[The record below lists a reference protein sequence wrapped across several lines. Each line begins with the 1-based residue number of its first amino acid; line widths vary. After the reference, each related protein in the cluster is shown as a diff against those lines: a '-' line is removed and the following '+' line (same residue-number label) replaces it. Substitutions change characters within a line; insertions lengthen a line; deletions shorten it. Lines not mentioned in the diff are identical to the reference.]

1 MVVTPE
7 RAVEMLFSEPY
18 LDETLAFVV
27 KDQLREE
34 FSSWTTIR
42 DLGAFPVTIPDS
54 PYYIDRVKTRA
65 PALKLQVV
73 ESIKPIED
81 GLKKGTFDAV
91 VLPAERGSV
100 LTLLYP
106 KYTVVLPDPGIVKIS
121 LAYPLPSRDQ
131 GWVQFVNTWIELK
144 RRDGTIDALYGH
156 WILGK
161 QATKREPRWSVI
173 RNVLGWVD

>member
-1 MVVTPE
+1 
-7 RAVEMLFSEPY
+7 
-18 LDETLAFVV
+18 
-27 KDQLREE
+27 
-34 FSSWTTIR
+34 
-42 DLGAFPVTIPDS
+42 
-54 PYYIDRVKTRA
+54 VKTRA

-73 ESIKPIED
+73 DTIKQIED

-106 KYTVVLPDPGIVKIS
+106 KYTVVVPEPGIVKIP
-121 LAYPLPSRDQ
+121 LAYPVARRDQ
-131 GWVQFVNTWIELK
+131 DWVSFLNTWIELK
-144 RRDGTIDALYGH
+144 RRDGTIDALYDH

-161 QATKREPRWSVI
+161 QAAKRQPRWSVI